1 MTSLLRKAV
10 AVLTAAALVLSPAP
24 AAAQPAAANV
34 VVFGDSFAAN
44 PDQYR
49 ATALQFTG
57 ASSLSSMLGTPERI
71 FESYPHQRG
80 CLQGPDNWPRQ
91 LQAATGRQVADWS
104 CTGYTS
110 AELLSRIDDAVR
122 AGSLTRAT
130 RSVVISVGFNDFW
143 RGPAVNLAAG
153 YDTAAIQDAYLWN
166 LREAAAKIRA
176 AAPGARIVMVGML
189 SVTEAAGAQRVCLL
203 NVVPNLPLGIPVP
216 PIQRLESL
224 NQDNQRR
231 AASQIG
237 AAFID
242 IKAMSAGH
250 TTCAPDSQRWVA
262 GLIDTTT
269 DSYNMAFHPSRAGS
283 QFVAEQVAG
292 AL

>member
-49 ATALQFTG
+49 ATALQSTG
-57 ASSLSSMLGTPERI
+57 ASSLSSMLDAPERI

-91 LQAATGRQVADWS
+91 LQAATGRQVADW
-104 CTGYTS
+104 
-110 AELLSRIDDAVR
+110 
-122 AGSLTRAT
+122 
-130 RSVVISVGFNDFW
+130 
-143 RGPAVNLAAG
+143 
-153 YDTAAIQDAYLWN
+153 
-166 LREAAAKIRA
+166 
-176 AAPGARIVMVGML
+176 
-189 SVTEAAGAQRVCLL
+189 
-203 NVVPNLPLGIPVP
+203 
-216 PIQRLESL
+216 
-224 NQDNQRR
+224 
-231 AASQIG
+231 
-237 AAFID
+237 
-242 IKAMSAGH
+242 
-250 TTCAPDSQRWVA
+250 VA